1 MLVPVT
7 VERGKR
13 LTLRK
18 PLVALNDKGRAVL
31 AAMVYGLEGAMAA
44 KHGVEPGKGLGVNQV
59 ADVFR
64 LRRRYVRSLLL
75 DPVFSA
81 ELARAVNAKQQAHT
95 PEALDRTISLMR
107 SEDERVAL
115 KACQDIRGA
124 SKQGLNVNVGVAVN
138 PHVAVRPGYIIKL
151 RPDPAPAPAIEHEA
165 TP

>member
-1 MLVPVT
+1 MSLV
-7 VERGKR
+7 EQEKR
-13 LTLRK
+13 PTLRG
-18 PLVALNDKGRAVL
+18 PLVALNDKGRAIL
-31 AAMVYGLEGAMAA
+31 AAMVYGLEGKMAA

-59 ADVFR
+59 ADAFR
-64 LRRRYVRSLLL
+64 IRRRYVRSLLL

-107 SEDERVAL
+107 SEDERIAL

-138 PHVAVRPGYIIKL
+138 SYDGIRPGYVIKL
-151 RPDPAPAPAIEHEA
+151 PPDLEPAPAIGSE
-165 TP
+165 TPP